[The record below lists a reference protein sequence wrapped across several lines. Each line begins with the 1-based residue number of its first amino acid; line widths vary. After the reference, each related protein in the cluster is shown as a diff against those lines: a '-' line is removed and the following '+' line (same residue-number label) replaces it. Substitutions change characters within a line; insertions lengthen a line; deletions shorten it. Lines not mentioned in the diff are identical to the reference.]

1 MTIPTNPIE
10 HFSPFLPATYNVPE
24 EEDRLPSYLGEK
36 LSQFSDVINDKK
48 IGIYRPIES
57 RNGEAWFYDTTKF
70 QRFAYNA
77 IARVTSFIPQVIQL
91 PPIISDINPQFIVS
105 HVWGSASK
113 VCSAVG
119 AGDGDYFS
127 FYGQG
132 DSRIQF
138 TMSDLLLTITTDGA
152 RAAYQGFIVIE
163 YIRNGT

>member
-1 MTIPTNPIE
+1 MTIPSNPIE
-10 HFSPFLPATYNVPE
+10 HFSPFLPSTFNVPE
-24 EEDRLPSYLGEK
+24 EADRLQSYLGEEF
-36 LSQFSDVINDKK
+36 SRFSDVINDKK
-48 IGIYRPIES
+48 IGVYRPTET
-57 RNGEAWFYDTTKF
+57 RNGEAWYYDTTKF

-77 IARVTSFIPQVIQL
+77 IARVTSFVPQVIQL
-91 PPIISDINPQFIVS
+91 PPIIPDINLQFVIS

-113 VCSAVG
+113 PCSSVG

-132 DSRIQF
+132 DARIQF
-138 TMSDLLLTITTDGA
+138 TMSDLAITITTDGA